1 MRRGRGNQCA
11 VGEVEGADGGR
22 PGAQRQNMDRD
33 RWASE
38 IAAAGGCLR
47 GGCGWQNTVVWTPTL
62 LTYRVVE
69 ITCILLPLL
78 K

>member
-1 MRRGRGNQCA
+1 MRRGLGNRRA
-11 VGEVEGADGGR
+11 VDEVEGADGGG

-33 RWASE
+33 WWASE
-38 IAAAGGCLR
+38 IAAAGGCLQ
-47 GGCGWQNTVVWTPTL
+47 GGCGWQNATVWTSTL

-69 ITCILLPLL
+69 ITRILLPLL